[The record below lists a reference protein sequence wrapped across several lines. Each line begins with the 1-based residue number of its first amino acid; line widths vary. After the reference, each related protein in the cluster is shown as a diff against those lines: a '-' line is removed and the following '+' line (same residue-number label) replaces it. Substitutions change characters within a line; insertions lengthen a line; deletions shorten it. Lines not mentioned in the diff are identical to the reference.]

1 MKKLAARFC
10 HENSI
15 PFEFKMVD
23 LGKGENKTKEFVDL
37 NPNKTVPVLNDN
49 GFVLYERFG
58 ALHSIF
64 VHSFFFFHYSHN
76 RDFRFRCV
84 EMLMVMPIVP
94 PQRRDLVLLGS
105 TIQGTTPH
113 PTHKSFK
120 KKKKK
125 KH

>member
-49 GFVLYERFG
+49 GFVLYERSVPSPPSLCIHF
-58 ALHSIF
+58 
-64 VHSFFFFHYSHN
+64 SFFIIHTIAIS
-76 RDFRFRCV
+76 DFAVLRC
-84 EMLMVMPIVP
+84 
-94 PQRRDLVLLGS
+94 
-105 TIQGTTPH
+105 
-113 PTHKSFK
+113 
-120 KKKKK
+120 
-125 KH
+125 